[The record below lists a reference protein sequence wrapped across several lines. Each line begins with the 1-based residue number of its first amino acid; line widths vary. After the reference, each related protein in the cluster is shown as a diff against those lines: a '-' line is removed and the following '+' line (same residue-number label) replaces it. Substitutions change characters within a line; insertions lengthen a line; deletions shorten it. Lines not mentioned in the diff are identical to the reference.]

1 MSSSVSFPSPVGG
14 VSLSSD
20 FGPSIFFAILYA
32 LLLPIFFV
40 RLASKRSRAILSVN
54 AVLTAFERVVIFS
67 LRAWQSQTPAKQSS
81 PGLATYMQLTFALA
95 YIAVASDTV
104 QLLRCLYVNST
115 KGPALEHVDII
126 DSPVGSTSSSQI
138 PLSPAR
144 ANSPYS
150 LDDGALQ
157 FDQPRQRFFYRRFTD
172 ILKLVFLAATLPGI
186 VGNAKYKNSFDN
198 AGTGN
203 EVLITRYVSSGIALA
218 LIVFVATL
226 IIRARHLPR
235 VRPIHVIFILAIL
248 ACTASSAIFR
258 LAFMYHHTTSLTS
271 TAPGSGNTPLEKTT
285 FYVFHMFSDWMAAAL
300 LLVPNVREMFATGM
314 WGDWRAMDPSPQE
327 LAWAR
332 KRKES
337 KARREMA

>member
-14 VSLSSD
+14 TALSSD

-32 LLLPIFFV
+32 PLLPIFFV
-40 RLASKRSRAILSVN
+40 RLAHKRSRAILSVN
-54 AVLTAFERVVIFS
+54 AVLTVIERLVIFS

-81 PGLATYMQLTFALA
+81 PGLATYMQLTIALA
-95 YIAVASDTV
+95 YIALASDTI

-115 KGPALEHVDII
+115 KGPAPEHVDSL
-126 DSPVGSTSSSQI
+126 DSPVGTTSSSQI

-144 ANSPYS
+144 GNGPHN
-150 LDDGALQ
+150 LDDGVVQ
-157 FDQPRQRFFYRRFTD
+157 FDQPNQRFFYRRFTD
-172 ILKLVFLAATLPGI
+172 ILRLVFLTATLPGI
-186 VGNAKYKNSFDN
+186 IGNTKYKNSFDN

-203 EVLITRYVSSGIALA
+203 EVMITRYVSSSMALA
-218 LIVFVATL
+218 LIIFVAILT
-226 IIRARHLPR
+226 IRARHLPR

-271 TAPGSGNTPLEKTT
+271 TAPGSGNTPVEKTT
-285 FYVFHMFSDWMAAAL
+285 FYVFHMLSDWMATML

-314 WGDWRAMDPSPQE
+314 WGDWRAMDPSPQGLE
-327 LAWAR
+327 WDRRR
-332 KRKES
+332 KAQ
-337 KARREMA
+337 KAGWDTA